1 MKCIHIGKGLSA
13 IALACCALLGGQ
25 NASAQIPV
33 TDGAS
38 IMQDMVNHV
47 ETIAKWKAQY
57 DQMKEQFD
65 KLQEQYQQLQQT
77 YQSLNGV
84 RGMADVVN
92 DPQARRYL
100 PDEWQATMDAMTSGG
115 GGKYAGLSGSFDQI
129 LAAMKPLSAANAGIG
144 GESATAYTSTQ
155 KQAAMNRAIGEEG
168 YKQASKRFDTIQQLL
183 EKIKSA
189 PDAKDIQDLQARI
202 QTEQVMQQNEQTK
215 LQLVSQLQQAQRDI
229 QNQQAGERQMKSL
242 KRRDTV
248 AF

>member
-1 MKCIHIGKGLSA
+1 MRKCLGAVSLA
-13 IALACCALLGGQ
+13 CIALIGAN

-38 IMQDMVNHV
+38 IMQDVMNHV
-47 ETIAKWKAQY
+47 ETIAKWKEQY
-57 DQMKEQFD
+57 DQMKEQYD
-65 KLQEQYQQLQQT
+65 KLEEQFQQLKQT
-77 YQSLNGV
+77 YNSLNGV

-92 DPQARRYL
+92 DPAARRYL

-129 LAAMKPLSAANAGIG
+129 LSAMKPLSAANAGLG
-144 GESATAYTSTQ
+144 GDSASAYTSSQ

-168 YKQASKRFDTIQQLL
+168 YRQASKRFDTIQQLL

-202 QTEQVMQQNEQTK
+202 QAEQVMQQNEQTK
-215 LQLVSQLQQAQRDI
+215 LQLVAQLQQAQRDI

-242 KRRDTV
+242 KRKDTV